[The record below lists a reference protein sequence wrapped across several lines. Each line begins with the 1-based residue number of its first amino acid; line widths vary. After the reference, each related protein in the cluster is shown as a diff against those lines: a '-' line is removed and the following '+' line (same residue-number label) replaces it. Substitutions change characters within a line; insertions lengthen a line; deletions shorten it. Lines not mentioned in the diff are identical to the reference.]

1 MGQHDAS
8 STFVCSV
15 DILYVRE
22 YLVSDQKNVYLYNY
36 YQHWVES
43 FYYEKMHWV
52 ESSYYVYERMHWVEP
67 LWENI
72 TLSSDILWFL

>member
-1 MGQHDAS
+1 MLLLRL
-8 STFVCSV
+8 F
-15 DILYVRE
+15 ILSISCMLE
-22 YLVSDQKNVYLYNY
+22 NTWFQTKKNVYLYNY